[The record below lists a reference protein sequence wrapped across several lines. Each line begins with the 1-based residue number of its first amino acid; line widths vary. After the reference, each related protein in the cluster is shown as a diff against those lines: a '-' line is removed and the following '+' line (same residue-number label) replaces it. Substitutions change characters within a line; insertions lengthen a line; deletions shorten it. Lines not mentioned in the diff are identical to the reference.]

1 MTNWMMVAADR
12 LKRIKELRRITL
24 LRRAAAAQTIE
35 REVLNALHRHCISIS
50 APAVKRAVSEAAEI
64 IAKNLE
70 PVPEDIA

>member
-12 LKRIKELRRITL
+12 LKRLKELRRIML
-24 LRRAAAAQTIE
+24 VRRAAAAQTIE
-35 REVLNALHRHCISIS
+35 REVLNALHRHCVSIS
-50 APAVKRAVSEAAEI
+50 PAVKKAGAEAAEI